1 MFFGERSEFT
11 MNKQTFRFAFLRSL
25 PVLAGYLVLGM
36 GFGMLLQKS
45 GYSFLWALL
54 MSATIYAGAMQY
66 VSVNLLAGGAGLIA
80 AALMT
85 LMVNARHIFYGVSM
99 IEKYRGM
106 GWRKPYS
113 IFGLTDETYS
123 VICGTM
129 ELPDKVNEKNFI
141 FLLTLLHQLY
151 WICGSLLG
159 ELLGSAV
166 DFNSA
171 GIEFSMTALFVII
184 FVEQWESTKQHLPAL
199 LGLGITALCLL
210 LFGSS
215 GFLLPAMAGIF
226 VAMLLLRGRLEKK
239 GGEELW

>member
-85 LMVNARHIFYGVSM
+85 LMVM
-99 IEKYRGM
+99 RGTSFTVF
-106 GWRKPYS
+106 P
-113 IFGLTDETYS
+113 
-123 VICGTM
+123 
-129 ELPDKVNEKNFI
+129 
-141 FLLTLLHQLY
+141 
-151 WICGSLLG
+151 
-159 ELLGSAV
+159 
-166 DFNSA
+166 
-171 GIEFSMTALFVII
+171 
-184 FVEQWESTKQHLPAL
+184 
-199 LGLGITALCLL
+199 
-210 LFGSS
+210 
-215 GFLLPAMAGIF
+215 
-226 VAMLLLRGRLEKK
+226 
-239 GGEELW
+239 